1 MLAVVL
7 PLSVVTARAQSAP
20 PEGKSLLAQAVA
32 AQASQQ
38 SSQQST
44 APQSQASLS
53 PSGPS
58 RTQAARQHGRVH
70 RRCRGRLEHPDPV
83 RRRLRCER
91 TGPAEFFYAKCGCYR
106 GLAEADPPAYDPN
119 APGPGPGV
127 VSGYDFQQV
136 YLQGQYAVGD
146 RFSAFV
152 ELPVRWLKP
161 DQFVPGTGSFPNQSG
176 LSDIRAGVKVAL
188 AAAPDQYY
196 VTAQLRGEFPS
207 GDAAKGLGTNHGTI
221 VPALLYYQRVTDRFS
236 FESQIGEWHPL
247 SGSAGVPTA
256 GSDSFS
262 GDVVFYGI
270 GPSYEVYSSSAVRFA
285 PVVELVGWRV
295 LGGFQTQ
302 IPGPAAGVAAPTDG
316 LNIVNLK
323 VGARTTFRDA
333 TSLYVG
339 YGKALTDT
347 DWYDDIL
354 RIELRYQFQV
364 RKG

>member
-1 MLAVVL
+1 MLAVAL

-20 PEGKSLLAQAVA
+20 LEGKSLLAQAVA

-38 SSQQST
+38 SRQQST
-44 APQSQASLS
+44 APQSQPAS
-53 PSGPS
+53 PPQD
-58 RTQAARQHGRVH
+58 RP
-70 RRCRGRLEHPDPV
+70 EP
-83 RRRLRCER
+83 RRRGSMVGYIDDAVIASNIRIR
-91 TGPAEFFYAKCGCYR
+91 FDAAFGASAPDRAEFFYAKCGCYR

-270 GPSYEVYSSSAVRFA
+270 GPSYEVYRSNAVRFA

-302 IPGPAAGVAAPTDG
+302 IPGPAAGVAAPADG

-339 YGKALTDT
+339 YGRALTDT
-347 DWYDDIL
+347 HWYDDIL
-354 RIELRYQFQV
+354 RIELRYQF
-364 RKG
+364 